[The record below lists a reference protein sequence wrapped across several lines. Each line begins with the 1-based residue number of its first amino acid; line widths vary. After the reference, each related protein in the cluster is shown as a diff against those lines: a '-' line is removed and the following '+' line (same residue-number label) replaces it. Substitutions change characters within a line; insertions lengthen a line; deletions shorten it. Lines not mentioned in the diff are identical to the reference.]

1 MFFRRL
7 SLCALACA
15 AVIFLAT
22 LAGAQNTGSLIGTV
36 KDPAGAVVT
45 GAQVTLR
52 NLAAGESR
60 TLTSDDTGRFRVDNL
75 APGRYTIRVAHAGFK
90 IAEREIEITAGRP
103 AALDIKLE
111 IEAPRAEIGVSAKGA
126 VAANSE
132 PIYRRLRDGDS
143 FETYAVSNLTLT
155 RDVGTLTL
163 KSGRI
168 SFLTP
173 VEGRVVKAVFVG
185 DGEFLLKPA
194 LGIERDYI
202 RLITDK
208 DDVADAFEKMVV
220 CFTDDTY
227 QEIKKQGQATEAEAR
242 AADVLRDFNKRMRRR
257 TEQPRSMLEYFLAYD
272 DVENLEAETLTDIYN
287 PRRAGFF
294 SAYINGK
301 RFNDLR
307 FLVRP
312 RGALPVLLSPEEVA
326 LINYDPQ
333 GEREGVLYLA
343 HYVQEYQNG
352 KASSEEDK
360 RLIDAEHYRI
370 ETVIDG
376 EKLTATAEL
385 TFTALAD
392 GDRVLSFGLLP
403 NLRVTRV
410 TFAGSD
416 IHYIQEARKEDGSF
430 YAVLPEKLAQGKQ
443 YKINI
448 EYQGNKVIEDAGG
461 GNFAVGARTSWYP
474 SVNAFNDR
482 ATFDL
487 TFKVPKSYTLVG
499 VGREV
504 KNWREGDFAASQWV
518 SEVPLAVAGFNYG
531 DFKKKAIID
540 EATKYGIEGYAT
552 SELPAYLRGAGNAI
566 GGMTPTRLTENA
578 IVEAQNS
585 MRIFTHWF
593 GEAPYGRIAITQQPQ
608 FSFGQSWPTLVYLPI
623 ISFFDSTQRWM
634 LMGRLS
640 SRLTEFIREVTPH
653 EVSHQWWGHI
663 VGWASYHDQWI
674 SEGFAEFSAGL
685 YLQAA
690 EPKPDKYL
698 EYWQHAREAIL
709 EKNAFGRRAN
719 DAGPIWLGLR
729 LNTFKTAGAYNR
741 MVYPKGGYVLH
752 MLRAMMWDMKTKDQK
767 FIDMMQDF
775 VKTYTH
781 RNASSEAFKAI
792 AEKHMTPAM
801 DLDGNHRLDWF
812 FDEWVYGTEIP
823 RYRLQYNLT
832 PEADGK
838 VLLKGTLTQAEVSN
852 RFKMAVPVY
861 LDFDGK
867 WMRLGVM
874 PIQGSSTKEFQVRLP
889 QKPKRVVINAF
900 HDVLASESTSEQK

>member
-1 MFFRRL
+1 MSFRHL
-7 SLCALACA
+7 SLCARACA
-15 AVIFLAT
+15 MVMLAT
-22 LAGAQNTGSLIGTV
+22 ALIRAQAAGSLNGTV

-52 NLAAGESR
+52 QVASGESR
-60 TLTSDDTGRFRVDNL
+60 TVASDDSGQFRIANL
-75 APGRYTIRVAHAGFK
+75 APGRYTISVARSGFK
-90 IAEREIEITAGRP
+90 VAEREVEVTAAR
-103 AALDIKLE
+103 ATTLAIKLE

-126 VAANSE
+126 VAANAE
-132 PIYRRLRDGDS
+132 PTYRHLRDGDR
-143 FETYAVSNLTLT
+143 FETYLVSNLTIK
-155 RDVGTLTL
+155 RDVGTLTF

-173 VEGRVVKAVFVG
+173 VAGRVVKAVFVG

-194 LGIERDYI
+194 IAIERDYI

-208 DDVADAFEKMVV
+208 DEVDDVFEKLVL

-227 QEIKKQGQATEAEAR
+227 QEIKRQAQAGEAEAR
-242 AADVLRDFNKRMRRR
+242 AAEALRDFHKRMRHR
-257 TEQPRSMLEYFLAYD
+257 TELPRSLLEYLLAYE
-272 DVENLEAETLTDIYN
+272 DVENVEAEILADLYN
-287 PRRAGFF
+287 PKRAGFF
-294 SAYINGK
+294 AAYISGK
-301 RFNDLR
+301 RFSDLR
-307 FLVRP
+307 YIVRP
-312 RGALPVLLSPEEVA
+312 RGALPQLLSPEEVA

-333 GEREGVLYLA
+333 GEREGILYLG
-343 HYVQEYQNG
+343 HFVQEYVSG

-360 RLIDAEHYRI
+360 RIIDAEHYRI

-376 EKLTATAEL
+376 EKLTANAEL
-385 TFTALAD
+385 TFTALAE

-410 TFAGSD
+410 RLSD
-416 IHYIQEARKEDGSF
+416 SEINYIQEARKEDGTF
-430 YAVLPEKLAQGKQ
+430 YAVLPEALVKGKQ

-448 EYQGNKVIEDAGG
+448 EYQGNKVVEDAGG

-487 TFKVPKSYTLVG
+487 TFKVPKQYTLVG
-499 VGREV
+499 VGHEV
-504 KNWREGDFAASQWV
+504 KTWREGDFAASQWV

-531 DFKKKAIID
+531 DFKKKAILD
-540 EATKYGIEGYAT
+540 EPTKYSIEGYAT
-552 SELPAYLRGAGNAI
+552 SELPYYLKNAGNAI
-566 GGMTPTRLTENA
+566 GAMTPTRLTDNA

-608 FSFGQSWPTLVYLPI
+608 FNFGQSWPTLVYLPI
-623 ISFFDSTQRWM
+623 VSFFDSTQRWM

-640 SRLTEFIREVTPH
+640 PRLTEFIQEVTPH

-663 VGWASYHDQWI
+663 VGWASYHDQWL

-685 YLQAA
+685 YLQAT
-690 EPKPDKYL
+690 EPNSDKYL
-698 EYWQHAREAIL
+698 KYWQHAREAIL
-709 EKNAFGRRAN
+709 EKNTFGRRAN

-752 MLRAMMWDMKTKDQK
+752 MLRAMMWDNKTHDQK
-767 FIDMMQDF
+767 FIDMMHDF

-781 RNASSEAFKAI
+781 RNASSESFKAI
-792 AEKHMTPAM
+792 VEKHMTAGM
-801 DLDGNHRLDWF
+801 DMEGNHHMDWF

-823 RYRLQYNLT
+823 RYRLQYSLT

-838 VLLKGTLTQAEVSN
+838 VMLKGALTQTEVSE
-852 RFKMAVPVY
+852 RFKMLVPVY
-861 LDFDGK
+861 IDFDGK
-867 WMRLGVM
+867 LMRLGAV
-874 PIQGSSTKEFQVRLP
+874 PIQGNATKEFQVRLP

-900 HDVLASESTSEQK
+900 HDVLATGSSSEQK